1 MLFRSTYKFNSYRLA
16 YLYELVSSPSFLLR
30 GGFVGKIREAKVAVR
45 GSGLNSSYDNV
56 GFVPLLNLGFNLRLA
71 KRMDFRFDLDG
82 AAAKQGRA
90 FDGSAELF
98 YRADDRGSGISGG
111 IRILEGGADNSKV
124 NTFALLDYAFLA
136 ITVGFGN

>member
-1 MLFRSTYKFNSYRLA
+1 MFHPNILA
-16 YLYELVSSPSFLLR
+16 FGTHQDVLPD
-30 GGFVGKIREAKVAVR
+30 REAWIAQQW
-45 GSGLNSSYDNV
+45 DNV
-56 GFVPLLNLGFNLRLA
+56 WP
-71 KRMDFRFDLDG
+71 KTTDFRFDLDG

-98 YRADDRGSGISGG
+98 YRADDRSSGISGG